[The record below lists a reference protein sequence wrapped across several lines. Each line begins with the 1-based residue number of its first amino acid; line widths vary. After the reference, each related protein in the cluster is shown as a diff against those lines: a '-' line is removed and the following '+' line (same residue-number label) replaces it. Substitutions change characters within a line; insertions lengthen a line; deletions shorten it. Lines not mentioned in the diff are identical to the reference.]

1 MNALKK
7 NLLFLGSL
15 LLHSKDSKIIF
26 YHDVFDQ
33 KQNTDMGTP
42 LELFK
47 QHLTTV
53 EKSGFEIVSQISQ
66 TQKQIQIT
74 FDDGFRGLWECR
86 KFFYKQNWKPTVFI
100 AVDLIGQD
108 GYLSRNEILELQE
121 QGFIF
126 QSHGWKHQ
134 VLTDFHGQDLIHEI
148 AGSKQYLSELLN
160 KEVDELCFPVGFFS
174 EEILKC
180 CSAAGYRKL
189 YSSIPGNYDHPV
201 FPQVVRRNLV
211 QFYSA
216 KEVSWVLHGAL
227 PPFAKRYF
235 NMHFHK

>member
-53 EKSGFEIVSQISQ
+53 EKSGFEIVSKISQ

-86 KFFYKQNWKPTVFI
+86 KFFYQQNWKPTVFI

-148 AGSKQYLSELLN
+148 ADSKQYLSKLLN
-160 KEVDELCFPVGFFS
+160 KDVDELCFPVGFFS

-180 CSAAGYRKL
+180 CSEAGYRKL
-189 YSSIPGNYDHPV
+189 
-201 FPQVVRRNLV
+201 
-211 QFYSA
+211 
-216 KEVSWVLHGAL
+216 
-227 PPFAKRYF
+227 
-235 NMHFHK
+235 